1 MIGRQKKD
9 VPLANERIKFEKLQI
24 ISQDGENQGIL
35 NRREA
40 LQMAQDARL
49 DLVVIAERGSEGFP
63 VAKLMDL
70 GKLQYERKKQQAE
83 AKKKQHVVQIKEIK
97 LRPKIAEHDFQTKM
111 NQAIRFLQDGK
122 HLKVTLF
129 FRGREI
135 AMKDEHGNSLFER
148 VFKTLTSADM
158 GGKTVVQESETQA
171 GSLWTR
177 VFVVK
182 K

>member
-9 VPLANERIKFEKLQI
+9 VPLANERIKFEKLQLI
-24 ISQDGENQGIL
+24 MQDGENRGIVS
-35 NRREA
+35 RREA
-40 LQMAQDARL
+40 LAMAQEARL
-49 DLVVIAERGSEGFP
+49 DLVVIAENGGEGLP
-63 VAKLMDL
+63 VAKLIDL

-111 NQAIRFLQDGK
+111 NQAIKFLAEGK

-129 FRGREI
+129 FRGREV
-135 AMKDEHGNSLFER
+135 AMKDEQGTSLFDR
-148 VFKTLTSADM
+148 IFKTLTSADL
-158 GGKTVVQESETQA
+158 GGKTVIQESETQA